1 MDGPRVRPPVRGSGF
16 WNRQAVEAL
25 VVSSRMVT
33 PSTHEVVVRKPDG
46 FDFLPV
52 QFTFLTLM
60 TDRGPDTRPMSLA
73 TSPTRQNLE
82 YGVRI
87 SGSPYK
93 RAFASLKPGDAV
105 AVQGPLGDF
114 TLDEERPAVFIA
126 GGIGITPL
134 KGMAEYAADKGLK
147 IPIRLLYSNRS
158 EDDIIYRNELED
170 LERQNPRFQ
179 VFHTLTGETIS
190 DSWAGLR
197 GRFRPDFLTKA
208 SEGLV
213 RPVYYLSGKPR
224 MVSAIFDQL
233 VKEGV
238 QQEDIRVEAFRGYW
252 N

>member
-1 MDGPRVRPPVRGSGF
+1 MSGVRPRPFSGRFGF
-16 WNRQAVEAL
+16 WNGQAVEAT
-25 VVSSRMVT
+25 VISSRGMT
-33 PSTHEVVVRKPDG
+33 PSTHDVVLRKPNG

-52 QFTFLTLM
+52 QFTFLTLK
-60 TDRGPDTRPMSLA
+60 TDQGPNTRPMSLA

-87 SGSPYK
+87 SGSQYK

-105 AVQGPLGDF
+105 VVQGPFGDF
-114 TLDEERPAVFIA
+114 LLDEERPAIFIA

-147 IPIRLLYSNRS
+147 IPIRLLYSNS
-158 EDDIIYRNELED
+158 TEDEIVYRNELDD
-170 LERQNPRFQ
+170 LERRNPRFQ
-179 VFHTLTGETIS
+179 VFHTLTGKTVS
-190 DSWAGLR
+190 DSWAGSR
-197 GRFRPDFLTKA
+197 GRIRPDLLAKA
-208 SEGLV
+208 SEGLI

-224 MVSAIFDQL
+224 MVSAVFDLL
-233 VKEGV
+233 VQGGV

>member
-1 MDGPRVRPPVRGSGF
+1 MSGARIRPPVRGFGF

-25 VVSSRMVT
+25 VVSSRRMT
-33 PSTHEVVVRKPDG
+33 PSTHEVVVKKPSG

-52 QFTFLTLM
+52 QFTFLTLK
-60 TDRGPDTRPMSLA
+60 TDRGPDTRPMSPA
-73 TSPTRQNLE
+73 TSPTRQNLD

-105 AVQGPLGDF
+105 VVQGPFGDF
-114 TLDEERPAVFIA
+114 LLDEERPAVFIA

-147 IPIRLLYSNRS
+147 IPIRLLYSNS
-158 EDDIIYRNELED
+158 TEDEIVYRNELDD
-170 LERQNPRFQ
+170 LERRNPRFQ
-179 VFHTLTGETIS
+179 VLHTLTGETVS
-190 DSWAGLR
+190 ESWAGLR
-197 GRFRPDFLTKA
+197 GRIRPDLLTKA
-208 SEGLV
+208 SAGLF

-224 MVSAIFDQL
+224 MVSAIFDLL

-238 QQEDIRVEAFRGYW
+238 QQEDVRVEAFRGYW

>member
-1 MDGPRVRPPVRGSGF
+1 MNGARIRPPVRGPGF
-16 WNRQAVEAL
+16 WDRQAVEAL
-25 VVSSRMVT
+25 VVSSRRLT
-33 PSTHEVVVRKPDG
+33 PSTYEVVARKPNG
-46 FDFLPV
+46 FSFLPV

-73 TSPTRQNLE
+73 TSPSRQNLE

-105 AVQGPLGDF
+105 VVQGPFGDF
-114 TLDEERPAVFIA
+114 LLDEERPAVFIA

-147 IPIRLLYSNRS
+147 IPIRLLYSNRT
-158 EDDIIYRNELED
+158 EDEIVYRKELED
-170 LERQNPRFQ
+170 LERQNPRLQ

-197 GRFRPDFLTKA
+197 GRIRPDLLTKA

-213 RPVYYLSGKPR
+213 RPLYYLSGKPR
-224 MVSAIFDQL
+224 MVSAIFDLLGQ
-233 VKEGV
+233 EGV